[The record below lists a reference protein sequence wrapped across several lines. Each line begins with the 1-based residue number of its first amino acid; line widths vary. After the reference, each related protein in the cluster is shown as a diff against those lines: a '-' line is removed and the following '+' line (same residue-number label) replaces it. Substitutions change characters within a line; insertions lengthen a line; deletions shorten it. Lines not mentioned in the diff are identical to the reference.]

1 MLEHTPTSA
10 EGVDPTPEFTRRI
23 VETRH
28 GLVTIYDED
37 ELVGMSL
44 ATYGEYSE
52 GEVVVFN
59 KCLRPGFVAL
69 DVGANIPAP
78 SPCR

>member
-28 GLVTIYDED
+28 GLFTIYDED
-37 ELVGMSL
+37 ELV
-44 ATYGEYSE
+44 
-52 GEVVVFN
+52 VD
-59 KCLRPGFVAL
+59 VARHL
-69 DVGANIPAP
+69 WRVQRG
-78 SPCR
+78 RGRRF